1 MRGSIYGITTS
12 PRLQVITCGRT
23 NALQHIYGLR
33 SRFCYFLSQDL
44 LYHLTKRRNGLHSER
59 LRLFRVGAFATAA
72 YEQAIPLCCSVNVPA
87 STCTTTIGRHRL
99 CLLADF
105 IVVVECVA
113 ITNSLRDIWVR
124 ASVLP
129 LHPQYAGT
137 QRRWSLRNPLRS
149 RSRVCLAQKA
159 YSSLCLQHFE
169 QVLGPQK
176 NRARYLHSMYQAR
189 LNMLRVIKS
198 PQHLQE

>member
-1 MRGSIYGITTS
+1 MRGSVYGITTS
-12 PRLQVITCGRT
+12 PRLQVVTCGHT
-23 NALQHIYGLR
+23 NALQHIHGLR
-33 SRFCYFLSQDL
+33 SHLCFCSQDL
-44 LYHLTKRRNGLHSER
+44 LYHLTKRRNGLHGKR
-59 LRLFRVGAFATAA
+59 LHLFRVGAFATAA
-72 YEQAIPLCCSVNVPA
+72 YGQPIPLCCSVNVPA

-137 QRRWSLRNPLRS
+137 QRRWSPRNPLRS

-159 YSSLCLQHFE
+159 YSSLRLQHSE
-169 QVLGPQK
+169 QVVGPQK
-176 NRARYLHSMYQAR
+176 NRARYLHSMYQIR
-189 LNMLRVIKS
+189 LDMLRLIAS
-198 PQHLQE
+198 PQRLQE

>member
-1 MRGSIYGITTS
+1 MRGSVYGIATS
-12 PRLQVITCGRT
+12 PRIQVVTYGHT
-23 NALQHIYGLR
+23 NASHHIHGLR
-33 SRFCYFLSQDL
+33 RHLCFCSQDL
-44 LYHLTKRRNGLHSER
+44 LYHLTKRRNGLHGKR
-59 LRLFRVGAFATAA
+59 LHLFRVGAFATAA
-72 YEQAIPLCCSVNVPA
+72 YGQPIHLRCSFNVPA

-113 ITNSLRDIWVR
+113 ITNSPRDIWVR
-124 ASVLP
+124 ASVLL

-137 QRRWSLRNPLRS
+137 QRRWSPRNPLPP
-149 RSRVCLAQKA
+149 RSRVYLAQKA

-169 QVLGPQK
+169 QVSGPQK
-176 NRARYLHSMYQAR
+176 NRARYLHSMYQVR
-189 LNMLRVIKS
+189 LSMLRVIKS